1 VEIALPFGDETHKLR
16 LDVPKKNVMVIRS
29 RNTPA
34 AKTVEDQAREALES
48 PINSRRL
55 SQNRLKGKKV
65 VILVDDV
72 GRPTPTRKVLPIVL
86 EELERTGAKDIT
98 FIVARG
104 AHLPGAYYS
113 HEFTSTR
120 SEAIREEQIWKLGE
134 DVVENHR
141 VITHDGFNPKN
152 VEYVGISSLGT
163 PIWINKEVLS
173 ANFKLAIG
181 RVCPHLDMG
190 YAGGAKMILPGVSGV
205 ETVFVNHLKFNTRF
219 GYGTLYENPARR
231 DVDEVGNIVGLDFI
245 LNFAIWTGKS
255 RKAFAGN
262 MNGAHRAGIEWG
274 DRHVWGAE
282 IGEKADITIV
292 SSDHAGLGLE
302 YSRRSSTK
310 RGGTIVYVTPDEA
323 ANEREEL
330 AYVQELASQRSEY
343 DDGMQSMGIE
353 ELLRKEA
360 RFDFPE
366 ELYHAHMNY
375 TCIQAK
381 RHYFQ
386 HHIIHVGGRLSEY
399 VIYYGEKVKRESIDH
414 MDSLDAAVKQALK
427 EQGRNARIIVMP
439 EGDTTLPIKKIH
451 EAKEFYTSPVYQALL
466 DWEEWG
472 GRPTAS

>member
-1 VEIALPFGDETHKLR
+1 VEIALPCGDETYDLHLN
-16 LDVPKKNVMVIRS
+16 VPKKNVMMIRS

-55 SQNRLKGKKV
+55 SRNRLKGKKV

-72 GRPTPTRKVLPIVL
+72 GRPTPARKVLPVVL
-86 EELERTGAKDIT
+86 EELERAGAEDIT

-104 AHLPGAYYS
+104 AHLPGAYYL
-113 HEFTSTR
+113 HEFASSR
-120 SEAIREEQIWKLGE
+120 SEAIREEQIWKLGK
-134 DVVENHR
+134 DIVDNYR

-152 VEYVGISSLGT
+152 VEYAGISSLGT

-173 ANFKLAIG
+173 ADFKLAIG

-231 DVDEVGNIVGLDFI
+231 DVDEVGNIIGLDFM

-262 MNGAHRAGIEWG
+262 MNDAHRAGIEYG
-274 DRHVWGAE
+274 DRYVWGAE
-282 IGEKADITIV
+282 TGEKADITIV
-292 SSDHAGLGLE
+292 SSNHAGLGLE
-302 YSRRSSTK
+302 YARRSSTK

-323 ANEREEL
+323 ANESEEST
-330 AYVQELASQRSEY
+330 YVQELASQRSKY
-343 DDGMQSMGIE
+343 DEGMQSMNIG
-353 ELLRKEA
+353 ELLRREA
-360 RFDFPE
+360 HFDFPKE
-366 ELYHAHMNY
+366 MYHVHMNY

-386 HHIIHVGGRLSEY
+386 HHIIHVGGKLSEY
-399 VIYYGEKVKRESIDH
+399 VVYYGEKVKREPIDH
-414 MDSLDAAVKQALK
+414 MDSLEEAARQAIK
-427 EQGRNARIIVMP
+427 EQGKNARIVVMP

-451 EAKEFYTSPVYQALL
+451 EAKDFYSSPVYQALL

-472 GRPTAS
+472 GRPTFS